1 MATFYTIDAANA
13 RIPEVRELLLL
24 LRDQRDELV
33 RLRDRLVDLR
43 VPEPDDTGRGGGDAA
58 DASRTEPAS
67 SDAAANRGTTT
78 GHDED
83 APSGERTTRGRGAT
97 DEIPLDDRIGA
108 PFEDGVQGE
117 AERIRLRMQGVVD
130 QMQASVARID
140 SWGITLRDIDSG
152 LIDFPALVTGREV
165 WLCWRLGEGD
175 VDWWH
180 ELDVGFS
187 GRRRLSELE

>member
-1 MATFYTIDAANA
+1 MASFYTIDAANA

-33 RLRDRLVDLR
+33 RLRDRLLELR
-43 VPEPDDTGRGGGDAA
+43 VEEAA
-58 DASRTEPAS
+58 DA
-67 SDAAANRGTTT
+67 AA
-78 GHDED
+78 ED
-83 APSGERTTRGRGAT
+83 APAAGRETGDHGAGGWIGPP
-97 DEIPLDDRIGA
+97 DIEMIEDAAIPGD
-108 PFEDGVQGE
+108 E
-117 AERIRLRMQGVVD
+117 AERIRLRIQGVVD

-140 SWGITLRDIDSG
+140 GWGITLRDIDSG
-152 LIDFPALVTGREV
+152 LIDFPALVTGRQV

-180 ELDVGFS
+180 ELNVGFS

>member
-1 MATFYTIDAANA
+1 MASFYTIDAANA

-33 RLRDRLVDLR
+33 RLRDRLLELR
-43 VPEPDDTGRGGGDAA
+43 VEEAADTADDGPPAAGVGPPDIEMIDDAA
-58 DASRTEPAS
+58 SP
-67 SDAAANRGTTT
+67 
-78 GHDED
+78 
-83 APSGERTTRGRGAT
+83 GE
-97 DEIPLDDRIGA
+97 
-108 PFEDGVQGE
+108 E
-117 AERIRLRMQGVVD
+117 AERIRLRIQGVVD

-140 SWGITLRDIDSG
+140 GWGITLRDIDSG
-152 LIDFPALVTGREV
+152 LIDFPALVTGRQV

-180 ELDVGFS
+180 ELNVGFS